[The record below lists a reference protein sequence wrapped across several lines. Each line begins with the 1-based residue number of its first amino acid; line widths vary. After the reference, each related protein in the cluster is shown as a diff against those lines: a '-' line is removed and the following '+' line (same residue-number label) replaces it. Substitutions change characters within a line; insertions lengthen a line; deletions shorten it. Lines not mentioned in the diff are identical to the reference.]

1 MALTFAAILPTYDAK
16 MRVVWLPGWDGE
28 APVRCAVSR
37 EALMDMARS
46 MLATDKQ
53 LMEIYIIHADEIR
66 QIAMRKYI
74 TNQAEPDGSFL
85 VKTTDLNR

>member
-1 MALTFAAILPTYDAK
+1 MALTFAAIPPTYDAE
-16 MRVVWLPGWDGE
+16 MRVFWLPAWNGE
-28 APVRCAVSR
+28 APIRCAVSR
-37 EALMDMARS
+37 EALMDIAHS

-53 LMEIYIIHADEIR
+53 LMEIYIIHANEIQ
-66 QIAMRKYI
+66 QIARRKYI